1 MTQISVISKESHQ
14 VLEQVDSNRVGLTQN
29 SVVVVKV
36 PKEDVASIT
45 RDGNNAVIT
54 LKSGETIVIE
64 NYFAGD
70 KPDNSLVFESDDGG
84 LFWAKFTD
92 ANGAIAD
99 VIQYQPLAEIEPL
112 LYKDSLVG
120 AILPWAL
127 GAAGV
132 GAVGAAV
139 NNGSSNNNDGTPSPV
154 KKLSTLV
161 VTDNVEPKTG
171 QLTAGS
177 ATNDK
182 TPVVSGTGAE
192 PGATIKVYDGN
203 QLVAET
209 VAKAD
214 GSWSVK
220 LPKELTD
227 GEHSIS
233 ATQTVDG
240 VEGPKSDALNFTVDT
255 QDPTVSIN
263 DLGDTNDT
271 TPTISGKTNEPKAE
285 IDVVIKDKN
294 GNVVDSGKANVDD
307 QGNWNYTPSKPL
319 PEGDYKVEVTAKD
332 PAGNESTQDKGG
344 LVVDT
349 TDPTIT
355 IDPLKPTGD
364 STPTITGK
372 TDPDASV
379 DVVIKDKDGNI
390 VDSGKGT
397 VDGNGDWTYTPSKPL
412 PEGPYEVE
420 VTAKDPAGND
430 KTVTDKGLDVDSSLP
445 VISIDPLKPT
455 NDTTPTVTGKTEPGA
470 TVTVEVKDSTG
481 KVVDSGP
488 ATVDSNGNWSYIPST
503 TLLDGAY
510 TVDATAKDAAGNP
523 STATDKGLSV
533 DTQAPTISINP
544 LAPTNDTTPT
554 VSGKTEA
561 GATVNVEIKD
571 ATGKVVESGPATVDS
586 NGNWSY
592 TPSTTLPD
600 GAYTVDATAKDAA
613 GNPATAT
620 DKGLAVDTQAPT
632 ISINPLAP
640 TNDNTPTISGKTEPG
655 ATVNVEIKDPTGK
668 VVESGPATVD
678 GNGNWSYTPANPL
691 PEGPYTVDATAKD
704 PAGNP
709 STATEQGLDVNTS
722 ALTVSIDPLK
732 PTQDTTPDI
741 SGKTA
746 VGATVTVE
754 VKDSTGKVVATGPA
768 TVDSNGNW
776 TFTPSTALAEG
787 NYTVAVEAVNAAN
800 TIANATATGLI
811 VDTTLPAV
819 TIDHL
824 VLTNDATPTVKGT
837 TEKGATVTVEVKDST
852 GKVVDSGPATV
863 DANGNWTYTPSKTL
877 PDGAY
882 TVDAT
887 AKDAAGN
894 PATAT
899 DKGLVVDT
907 TPPTVTIDV
916 LGLTNA
922 TSPIIKGTA
931 EAGAT
936 VTVEVKD
943 AAGNVIDSGNAQ
955 VDGSGNWTFTP
966 NKPLADGSY
975 KVEATAKDAAGNPDI
990 AIDTGLKIDTVPPTV
1005 DIDNLFGAASARML
1019 MSVASTTSASL
1030 PQTNQVKPTFSGNS
1044 TKSVEVMI
1052 YLQDESGKNIDS
1064 GLAKLDTATGKWTYT
1079 PSHDLAEGYYMLQAI
1094 SKDAAGNQSAPA
1106 AKAFI
1111 VDTQAP
1117 VVEVDDVGLTN
1128 DATPDVKGKVNE
1140 PTSTVTVKV
1149 ADATG
1154 KVIETGIATVA
1165 SDGKWSYTVKTS
1177 LTDGDYV
1184 VSATAK
1190 DKAGNTSAEDSATA
1204 KIDTAAPTSTLTVS
1218 PTGEVVITFSEAVK
1232 GFDKSDVT
1240 VNGGTLLNL
1249 TQQADGSW
1257 KGQVVANG
1265 TTGASGKVDVI
1276 IADSSYTD
1284 TAGNAGKGS
1293 SVLGTDVVSVDT
1305 TPPAATIVISPAGDV
1320 TISFSE
1326 PVKGF
1331 DASDVKVTGGTLQG
1345 LTLQADGTWT
1355 GHVVANGNTGA
1366 SANVDLT
1373 IPAGSYTDLA
1383 NNPGTAATQS
1393 QSVPSI
1399 DTTAPTPTITLTPA
1413 GEVTIS
1419 FSEPVKGFDATDVK
1433 VTGGKLVSL
1442 TEQPDGT
1449 WTGQVAANG
1458 ATGAPGNVVVSIGA
1472 GSYTDVANNP
1482 GNGGFAIENVPSI
1495 DTTAP
1500 TSTVTLDANGN
1511 LKITFSETVKGF
1523 DASDVKVTGGTVSG
1537 LTQQADGSWTG
1548 KVVADG
1554 NTGASGLVT
1563 VTVADNSFTDLAGN
1577 NGIGSKAENISVPSV
1592 DTTAPTATIVITPAG
1607 EVTITFSEPVKDFT
1621 QSDLVVAGGSVTGLV
1636 QQPDGTWK
1644 GQVVS
1649 NDPTGAPGQ
1658 VDITIPAGSYT
1669 DNAGNPG
1676 QPATASQSVPG
1687 FDTTAPTSTMTL
1699 DANGNLKITF
1709 SEAIK
1714 GFDASDVKVTGGTVS
1729 GLTQQADGSWTAK
1742 VAADGNTGAP
1752 GLVTVTVADNSYTD
1766 LAGNNGK
1773 GSKVENI
1780 SVPSIDTTAPTSTT
1794 TLDANGNL
1802 KITFSETVKGFDASD
1817 VKVTGGTVS
1826 GLTQQADG
1834 SWTGKVVADG
1844 NTGAPGLVTV
1854 TVADNSFTDLAGNNG
1869 IGSKAE
1875 NISVPSVDTTAPTAT
1890 IVITPA
1896 GEVTITFSEPV
1907 KGFDPTDVKVTGGT
1921 VSGLTQQPDGS
1932 WTGKVVADGNTG
1944 AVGKVDLTIPAG
1956 SYTDNAGNPGTVAN
1970 QSQSVPSID
1979 TTAPTS
1985 TVTLDANGNLKIT
1998 FSETVKGFDAS
2009 DVKVTGG
2016 TVSGLTQQADGSWT
2030 GKVVADGNT
2039 GALGAVTVSVADNSY
2054 TDLAGNNGKGNSASN
2069 NIASVDTTAPTAA
2082 IVITPAGEVTITFS
2096 EPVKDFTASDL
2107 VVAGGTVSGLTQQP
2121 DGTWKGQVV
2130 SNDPVGAPGKVDIS
2144 IPAGSYSDIAGNPG
2158 QLATGSQTVPG
2169 FDTTAPTSTTTLD
2182 ANGNLKISFSE
2193 TVKGFDASDVKVTG
2207 GTVSG
2212 LTQQADGSWTGKVV
2226 ADGNTGAS
2234 GLVTV
2239 TVADNSFTDLAGNN
2253 GIGSKADNISVPS
2266 IDTTAPSVTVSFDV
2280 NGVTV
2285 INFSEPVTGFDASD
2299 ITVAGGILN
2308 NLVQVSETQWTAQ
2321 IKVSGSAAVQT
2332 VEVSIGNGT
2341 YTDKAG
2347 NAGTGTTVKG
2357 DITLPTVEID
2367 PFDFFAAPAAAP
2379 VMKFAA
2385 RALLAA
2391 EPLPPA
2397 TNNPKQ
2403 TFNGSSVNSVEVKI
2417 NIYDSS
2423 DKIVESGLATLNTS
2437 TGRWSFTPSKPL
2449 ADGQF
2454 RLEAI
2459 SKDAYGVTSAPANI
2473 KFIVDTVK
2481 PTIDID
2487 DSGVVSDATPSFSG
2501 KTEANATVTVTVKDA
2516 AGKVLASG
2524 AAVVAA
2530 DGSWTYTAPNL
2541 ADGTYKVEAVAKDR
2555 AGNLSDPDST
2565 NVTVDTV
2572 AQLDALTVTANPDGT
2587 ATITGKSEPGA
2598 TVTVKDPNGNDLK
2611 VTVNPDG
2618 TFSAVAAAPAAEGT
2632 YTATAKDTAGNTAT
2646 STAVL
2651 DDNVAPVVTVD
2662 VTPNADGTASIT
2674 GKTEPGA
2681 TVTVKDPAG
2690 NNVPVTVNPDG
2701 TYTATVPAPA
2711 AEGTYTATATDKAGN
2726 VGTGTDV
2733 LVDNVAPTIVSL
2745 DVTPNADGTASITGK
2760 TEPGATVTVKDPAG
2774 NNVPVTVNP
2783 DGTFTATVPA
2793 PAAEGTYTA
2802 TATDK
2807 AGNTG
2812 TATDVLDDNIGPQV
2826 TVDITP
2832 NADGTASIT
2841 GKTEPGATVTV
2852 KDPAG
2857 NNVPVTVNPDGT
2869 YTATVPA
2876 PAAEGTYTVTA
2887 TDKAGNPSTATDVLD
2902 DNVAPVVSI
2911 DVVSN
2916 SDGTA
2921 TVTGKTEA
2929 GATVTVKDPA
2939 GNNVPVTVNPDGT
2952 YTATVPATAAEG
2964 TYTATATDKAGNVGS
2979 ATDALVDSSVPSIL
2993 TAQVDS
2999 QTGAFV
3005 TGKAQ
3010 PGSSITVYTED
3021 GKTVLGTGTVDASGQ
3036 YSVTLNP
3043 AQVDGETVKVTAK
3056 DPGGESAPVTAAAPD
3071 LYAPDAPTAQVATDG
3086 KSVTGVTEP
3095 NAIVQVYG
3103 GSKGTT
3109 VIGTA
3114 VAGADGKY
3122 TVPLNP
3128 ALVDGEAVKVTAK
3141 DPGGESLATPAT
3153 APDLY
3158 APAAPTATI
3167 NAKGDTVTGTAE
3179 ANSVI
3184 KVYAPD
3190 GKTVIAQGNSD
3201 ANGNYS
3207 IKLPTSYTDGQTLL
3221 VSASDAGGESG
3232 KTGSKAP
3239 NITVDAV
3246 DNLVDA
3252 GINFEYP
3259 VLATRTS
3266 ELFNKF
3272 VGFNIGEK
3280 TFTGGFVVGDNEV
3293 ANATITVT
3301 TKSLINLFDQAEMK
3315 LYKVVNGVDVLVG
3328 TNKDAGLFDLLG
3340 IFGESTQIQVKN
3352 LLPGEYKFA
3361 FSGGSLIGVG
3371 TSISAGLSLQVFDTA
3386 KDPVVSGVT
3395 NKSGNVI
3402 TDADGI
3408 YGKDNVPAGTTV
3420 TTVNGKAV
3428 NASGT
3433 TVITGDHGTL
3443 IIAKDGSYTYKPTEN
3458 VTNIGKSEVFS
3469 YTVTDPVTG
3478 KSDTASL
3485 IIHIGTA
3492 GDLAVK
3498 WDAANPKNDAT
3509 TVVATDNTDTIG
3521 VQATNAVSVGA
3532 AKSISYS
3539 WLIGLFGVAIGKTSG
3554 STDITVAK
3562 GTIENVN
3569 INFGSAQLV
3578 SLLGSTSVNV
3588 KDTTGKIVASTNA
3601 GTLVDVIGI
3610 LPNGNS
3616 LSIPGLKAGTYTIE
3630 IVTNSGLVSVG
3641 GSVNASIT
3649 RSVIDLDDFTAKSL
3663 ATKTTGNL
3671 LTDNDGHGV
3680 DVLASK
3686 YTDLY
3691 ISKDGGQTYTAV
3703 TTTGVTVKGAHGD
3716 LNIKADGSYTY
3727 SVTDSA
3733 FKVGTGDQ
3741 FTYKLVAPNGDVSV
3755 AHLNVEIGFEY
3766 NTSIGN
3772 DVITSSVG
3780 NDVYTTNAGADTVIF
3795 KLLNTAEATG
3805 GNGHDTWTDF
3815 KKADGDKI
3823 DISALLQGQNVT
3835 ASNIGNYVSVAK
3847 DGHGNTIISIDRDG
3861 QGSTFNGKTELLTLK
3876 NTDVT
3881 LQELLDNN
3889 HLIYH

>member
-1 MTQISVISKESHQ
+1 
-14 VLEQVDSNRVGLTQN
+14 
-29 SVVVVKV
+29 
-36 PKEDVASIT
+36 
-45 RDGNNAVIT
+45 
-54 LKSGETIVIE
+54 
-64 NYFAGD
+64 
-70 KPDNSLVFESDDGG
+70 
-84 LFWAKFTD
+84 
-92 ANGAIAD
+92 
-99 VIQYQPLAEIEPL
+99 
-112 LYKDSLVG
+112 
-120 AILPWAL
+120 
-127 GAAGV
+127 
-132 GAVGAAV
+132 
-139 NNGSSNNNDGTPSPV
+139 
-154 KKLSTLV
+154 
-161 VTDNVEPKTG
+161 
-171 QLTAGS
+171 
-177 ATNDK
+177 
-182 TPVVSGTGAE
+182 
-192 PGATIKVYDGN
+192 
-203 QLVAET
+203 
-209 VAKAD
+209 
-214 GSWSVK
+214 
-220 LPKELTD
+220 
-227 GEHSIS
+227 
-233 ATQTVDG
+233 
-240 VEGPKSDALNFTVDT
+240 
-255 QDPTVSIN
+255 
-263 DLGDTNDT
+263 
-271 TPTISGKTNEPKAE
+271 
-285 IDVVIKDKN
+285 
-294 GNVVDSGKANVDD
+294 
-307 QGNWNYTPSKPL
+307 
-319 PEGDYKVEVTAKD
+319 
-332 PAGNESTQDKGG
+332 
-344 LVVDT
+344 
-349 TDPTIT
+349 
-355 IDPLKPTGD
+355 
-364 STPTITGK
+364 
-372 TDPDASV
+372 
-379 DVVIKDKDGNI
+379 
-390 VDSGKGT
+390 
-397 VDGNGDWTYTPSKPL
+397 
-412 PEGPYEVE
+412 
-420 VTAKDPAGND
+420 
-430 KTVTDKGLDVDSSLP
+430 
-445 VISIDPLKPT
+445 
-455 NDTTPTVTGKTEPGA
+455 
-470 TVTVEVKDSTG
+470 
-481 KVVDSGP
+481 
-488 ATVDSNGNWSYIPST
+488 
-503 TLLDGAY
+503 
-510 TVDATAKDAAGNP
+510 
-523 STATDKGLSV
+523 
-533 DTQAPTISINP
+533 
-544 LAPTNDTTPT
+544 
-554 VSGKTEA
+554 
-561 GATVNVEIKD
+561 
-571 ATGKVVESGPATVDS
+571 
-586 NGNWSY
+586 
-592 TPSTTLPD
+592 
-600 GAYTVDATAKDAA
+600 
-613 GNPATAT
+613 
-620 DKGLAVDTQAPT
+620 
-632 ISINPLAP
+632 
-640 TNDNTPTISGKTEPG
+640 
-655 ATVNVEIKDPTGK
+655 
-668 VVESGPATVD
+668 
-678 GNGNWSYTPANPL
+678 
-691 PEGPYTVDATAKD
+691 
-704 PAGNP
+704 
-709 STATEQGLDVNTS
+709 
-722 ALTVSIDPLK
+722 
-732 PTQDTTPDI
+732 
-741 SGKTA
+741 
-746 VGATVTVE
+746 
-754 VKDSTGKVVATGPA
+754 
-768 TVDSNGNW
+768 
-776 TFTPSTALAEG
+776 
-787 NYTVAVEAVNAAN
+787 
-800 TIANATATGLI
+800 
-811 VDTTLPAV
+811 
-819 TIDHL
+819 
-824 VLTNDATPTVKGT
+824 
-837 TEKGATVTVEVKDST
+837 
-852 GKVVDSGPATV
+852 
-863 DANGNWTYTPSKTL
+863 
-877 PDGAY
+877 
-882 TVDAT
+882 
-887 AKDAAGN
+887 
-894 PATAT
+894 
-899 DKGLVVDT
+899 
-907 TPPTVTIDV
+907 
-916 LGLTNA
+916 
-922 TSPIIKGTA
+922 
-931 EAGAT
+931 
-936 VTVEVKD
+936 
-943 AAGNVIDSGNAQ
+943 
-955 VDGSGNWTFTP
+955 
-966 NKPLADGSY
+966 
-975 KVEATAKDAAGNPDI
+975 
-990 AIDTGLKIDTVPPTV
+990 
-1005 DIDNLFGAASARML
+1005 
-1019 MSVASTTSASL
+1019 
-1030 PQTNQVKPTFSGNS
+1030 
-1044 TKSVEVMI
+1044 
-1052 YLQDESGKNIDS
+1052 
-1064 GLAKLDTATGKWTYT
+1064 
-1079 PSHDLAEGYYMLQAI
+1079 
-1094 SKDAAGNQSAPA
+1094 
-1106 AKAFI
+1106 
-1111 VDTQAP
+1111 
-1117 VVEVDDVGLTN
+1117 
-1128 DATPDVKGKVNE
+1128 
-1140 PTSTVTVKV
+1140 
-1149 ADATG
+1149 
-1154 KVIETGIATVA
+1154 
-1165 SDGKWSYTVKTS
+1165 
-1177 LTDGDYV
+1177 
-1184 VSATAK
+1184 
-1190 DKAGNTSAEDSATA
+1190 
-1204 KIDTAAPTSTLTVS
+1204 
-1218 PTGEVVITFSEAVK
+1218 
-1232 GFDKSDVT
+1232 
-1240 VNGGTLLNL
+1240 
-1249 TQQADGSW
+1249 
-1257 KGQVVANG
+1257 
-1265 TTGASGKVDVI
+1265 
-1276 IADSSYTD
+1276 
-1284 TAGNAGKGS
+1284 
-1293 SVLGTDVVSVDT
+1293 
-1305 TPPAATIVISPAGDV
+1305 
-1320 TISFSE
+1320 
-1326 PVKGF
+1326 
-1331 DASDVKVTGGTLQG
+1331 
-1345 LTLQADGTWT
+1345 
-1355 GHVVANGNTGA
+1355 
-1366 SANVDLT
+1366 
-1373 IPAGSYTDLA
+1373 
-1383 NNPGTAATQS
+1383 
-1393 QSVPSI
+1393 
-1399 DTTAPTPTITLTPA
+1399 
-1413 GEVTIS
+1413 
-1419 FSEPVKGFDATDVK
+1419 
-1433 VTGGKLVSL
+1433 
-1442 TEQPDGT
+1442 
-1449 WTGQVAANG
+1449 
-1458 ATGAPGNVVVSIGA
+1458 
-1472 GSYTDVANNP
+1472 
-1482 GNGGFAIENVPSI
+1482 
-1495 DTTAP
+1495 
-1500 TSTVTLDANGN
+1500 
-1511 LKITFSETVKGF
+1511 
-1523 DASDVKVTGGTVSG
+1523 
-1537 LTQQADGSWTG
+1537 
-1548 KVVADG
+1548 
-1554 NTGASGLVT
+1554 
-1563 VTVADNSFTDLAGN
+1563 
-1577 NGIGSKAENISVPSV
+1577 
-1592 DTTAPTATIVITPAG
+1592 
-1607 EVTITFSEPVKDFT
+1607 
-1621 QSDLVVAGGSVTGLV
+1621 
-1636 QQPDGTWK
+1636 
-1644 GQVVS
+1644 
-1649 NDPTGAPGQ
+1649 
-1658 VDITIPAGSYT
+1658 
-1669 DNAGNPG
+1669 
-1676 QPATASQSVPG
+1676 
-1687 FDTTAPTSTMTL
+1687 MTL

-1780 SVPSIDTTAPTSTT
+1780 SVPSIDTTAPTSTTTLDANGNLKISFSETVKGFDASDVKVTGGTVSGLTQQADGSWTGKVVADGNTGASGLVTVTVADNSFTDLAGNNGIGSKAENISVPSLDTTAPTATIVITPAGEVTITFSEPVKGFDPTDVKVTGGTVSGLTQQPDGSWTGKVVADGNTGAAGKVDLTIPAGSYTDNAGNPGTVANQSQSVPSIDTTAPTSTT

-2039 GALGAVTVSVADNSY
+2039 GASGLVTVTVADNSFTDLAGNNGIGSKAENISVPSVDTTAPTATIVITPAGEVTITFSEPVKGFDPTDVKVTGGTVSGLTQQPDGSWTGKVVADGNTGAVGKVDLTIPAGSYTDNAGNPGTVANQSQSVPSIDTTAPTSTVTLDANGNLKITFSETVKGFDASDVKVTGGTVSGLTQQADGSWTGKVVADGNTGASGLVTVTVADNSFTDLAGNNGIGSKAENISVPSVDTTAPTATIVITPAGEVTITFSEPVKGFDPTDVKVTGGTVSGLTQQPDGSWIGKVVADGNTGAVGKVDLTIPAGSYTDNAGNPGTVANQSQSVPSIDTTAPTSTVTLDANGNLKITFSETVKGFDASDVKVTGGTVSGLTQQADGSWTGKVVADGNTGALGAVTVSVADNSY

-2096 EPVKDFTASDL
+2096 EPVKDFTPSDL

-2144 IPAGSYSDIAGNPG
+2144 IPAGSYSDVAGNPG

-2226 ADGNTGAS
+2226 ADGNTGAP

-2285 INFSEPVTGFDASD
+2285 INFSEAVTGFDASD
-2299 ITVAGGILN
+2299 ITVAGGTLN

-2367 PFDFFAAPAAAP
+2367 PFDFFAAPVAAP

-2459 SKDAYGVTSAPANI
+2459 SKNAYGVTSAPANI

-2632 YTATAKDTAGNTAT
+2632 YTATAKDAAGNTAT

-3280 TFTGGFVVGDNEV
+3280 TFNGVFVVGENEV

-3691 ISKDGGQTYTAV
+3691 ISQDGGQTYTAV

-3755 AHLNVEIGFEY
+3755 AHLNVETGFEY

>member
-1 MTQISVISKESHQ
+1 
-14 VLEQVDSNRVGLTQN
+14 
-29 SVVVVKV
+29 
-36 PKEDVASIT
+36 
-45 RDGNNAVIT
+45 
-54 LKSGETIVIE
+54 
-64 NYFAGD
+64 
-70 KPDNSLVFESDDGG
+70 
-84 LFWAKFTD
+84 
-92 ANGAIAD
+92 
-99 VIQYQPLAEIEPL
+99 
-112 LYKDSLVG
+112 
-120 AILPWAL
+120 
-127 GAAGV
+127 
-132 GAVGAAV
+132 
-139 NNGSSNNNDGTPSPV
+139 
-154 KKLSTLV
+154 
-161 VTDNVEPKTG
+161 
-171 QLTAGS
+171 
-177 ATNDK
+177 
-182 TPVVSGTGAE
+182 
-192 PGATIKVYDGN
+192 
-203 QLVAET
+203 
-209 VAKAD
+209 
-214 GSWSVK
+214 
-220 LPKELTD
+220 
-227 GEHSIS
+227 
-233 ATQTVDG
+233 
-240 VEGPKSDALNFTVDT
+240 
-255 QDPTVSIN
+255 
-263 DLGDTNDT
+263 
-271 TPTISGKTNEPKAE
+271 
-285 IDVVIKDKN
+285 
-294 GNVVDSGKANVDD
+294 
-307 QGNWNYTPSKPL
+307 
-319 PEGDYKVEVTAKD
+319 
-332 PAGNESTQDKGG
+332 
-344 LVVDT
+344 
-349 TDPTIT
+349 
-355 IDPLKPTGD
+355 
-364 STPTITGK
+364 
-372 TDPDASV
+372 
-379 DVVIKDKDGNI
+379 
-390 VDSGKGT
+390 
-397 VDGNGDWTYTPSKPL
+397 
-412 PEGPYEVE
+412 
-420 VTAKDPAGND
+420 
-430 KTVTDKGLDVDSSLP
+430 
-445 VISIDPLKPT
+445 
-455 NDTTPTVTGKTEPGA
+455 
-470 TVTVEVKDSTG
+470 
-481 KVVDSGP
+481 
-488 ATVDSNGNWSYIPST
+488 
-503 TLLDGAY
+503 
-510 TVDATAKDAAGNP
+510 
-523 STATDKGLSV
+523 
-533 DTQAPTISINP
+533 
-544 LAPTNDTTPT
+544 
-554 VSGKTEA
+554 
-561 GATVNVEIKD
+561 
-571 ATGKVVESGPATVDS
+571 
-586 NGNWSY
+586 
-592 TPSTTLPD
+592 
-600 GAYTVDATAKDAA
+600 
-613 GNPATAT
+613 
-620 DKGLAVDTQAPT
+620 
-632 ISINPLAP
+632 
-640 TNDNTPTISGKTEPG
+640 
-655 ATVNVEIKDPTGK
+655 
-668 VVESGPATVD
+668 
-678 GNGNWSYTPANPL
+678 
-691 PEGPYTVDATAKD
+691 
-704 PAGNP
+704 
-709 STATEQGLDVNTS
+709 
-722 ALTVSIDPLK
+722 
-732 PTQDTTPDI
+732 
-741 SGKTA
+741 
-746 VGATVTVE
+746 
-754 VKDSTGKVVATGPA
+754 
-768 TVDSNGNW
+768 
-776 TFTPSTALAEG
+776 
-787 NYTVAVEAVNAAN
+787 
-800 TIANATATGLI
+800 
-811 VDTTLPAV
+811 
-819 TIDHL
+819 
-824 VLTNDATPTVKGT
+824 
-837 TEKGATVTVEVKDST
+837 
-852 GKVVDSGPATV
+852 
-863 DANGNWTYTPSKTL
+863 
-877 PDGAY
+877 
-882 TVDAT
+882 
-887 AKDAAGN
+887 
-894 PATAT
+894 
-899 DKGLVVDT
+899 
-907 TPPTVTIDV
+907 
-916 LGLTNA
+916 
-922 TSPIIKGTA
+922 
-931 EAGAT
+931 
-936 VTVEVKD
+936 
-943 AAGNVIDSGNAQ
+943 
-955 VDGSGNWTFTP
+955 
-966 NKPLADGSY
+966 
-975 KVEATAKDAAGNPDI
+975 
-990 AIDTGLKIDTVPPTV
+990 
-1005 DIDNLFGAASARML
+1005 
-1019 MSVASTTSASL
+1019 
-1030 PQTNQVKPTFSGNS
+1030 
-1044 TKSVEVMI
+1044 
-1052 YLQDESGKNIDS
+1052 
-1064 GLAKLDTATGKWTYT
+1064 
-1079 PSHDLAEGYYMLQAI
+1079 
-1094 SKDAAGNQSAPA
+1094 
-1106 AKAFI
+1106 
-1111 VDTQAP
+1111 
-1117 VVEVDDVGLTN
+1117 
-1128 DATPDVKGKVNE
+1128 
-1140 PTSTVTVKV
+1140 
-1149 ADATG
+1149 
-1154 KVIETGIATVA
+1154 
-1165 SDGKWSYTVKTS
+1165 
-1177 LTDGDYV
+1177 
-1184 VSATAK
+1184 
-1190 DKAGNTSAEDSATA
+1190 
-1204 KIDTAAPTSTLTVS
+1204 
-1218 PTGEVVITFSEAVK
+1218 
-1232 GFDKSDVT
+1232 
-1240 VNGGTLLNL
+1240 
-1249 TQQADGSW
+1249 
-1257 KGQVVANG
+1257 
-1265 TTGASGKVDVI
+1265 
-1276 IADSSYTD
+1276 
-1284 TAGNAGKGS
+1284 
-1293 SVLGTDVVSVDT
+1293 
-1305 TPPAATIVISPAGDV
+1305 
-1320 TISFSE
+1320 
-1326 PVKGF
+1326 
-1331 DASDVKVTGGTLQG
+1331 
-1345 LTLQADGTWT
+1345 
-1355 GHVVANGNTGA
+1355 
-1366 SANVDLT
+1366 
-1373 IPAGSYTDLA
+1373 
-1383 NNPGTAATQS
+1383 
-1393 QSVPSI
+1393 
-1399 DTTAPTPTITLTPA
+1399 
-1413 GEVTIS
+1413 
-1419 FSEPVKGFDATDVK
+1419 
-1433 VTGGKLVSL
+1433 
-1442 TEQPDGT
+1442 
-1449 WTGQVAANG
+1449 
-1458 ATGAPGNVVVSIGA
+1458 
-1472 GSYTDVANNP
+1472 
-1482 GNGGFAIENVPSI
+1482 
-1495 DTTAP
+1495 
-1500 TSTVTLDANGN
+1500 
-1511 LKITFSETVKGF
+1511 
-1523 DASDVKVTGGTVSG
+1523 
-1537 LTQQADGSWTG
+1537 
-1548 KVVADG
+1548 
-1554 NTGASGLVT
+1554 
-1563 VTVADNSFTDLAGN
+1563 
-1577 NGIGSKAENISVPSV
+1577 
-1592 DTTAPTATIVITPAG
+1592 
-1607 EVTITFSEPVKDFT
+1607 
-1621 QSDLVVAGGSVTGLV
+1621 
-1636 QQPDGTWK
+1636 
-1644 GQVVS
+1644 
-1649 NDPTGAPGQ
+1649 
-1658 VDITIPAGSYT
+1658 
-1669 DNAGNPG
+1669 
-1676 QPATASQSVPG
+1676 
-1687 FDTTAPTSTMTL
+1687 
-1699 DANGNLKITF
+1699 
-1709 SEAIK
+1709 
-1714 GFDASDVKVTGGTVS
+1714 
-1729 GLTQQADGSWTAK
+1729 
-1742 VAADGNTGAP
+1742 
-1752 GLVTVTVADNSYTD
+1752 
-1766 LAGNNGK
+1766 
-1773 GSKVENI
+1773 
-1780 SVPSIDTTAPTSTT
+1780 
-1794 TLDANGNL
+1794 
-1802 KITFSETVKGFDASD
+1802 
-1817 VKVTGGTVS
+1817 
-1826 GLTQQADG
+1826 
-1834 SWTGKVVADG
+1834 
-1844 NTGAPGLVTV
+1844 
-1854 TVADNSFTDLAGNNG
+1854 
-1869 IGSKAE
+1869 
-1875 NISVPSVDTTAPTAT
+1875 
-1890 IVITPA
+1890 
-1896 GEVTITFSEPV
+1896 
-1907 KGFDPTDVKVTGGT
+1907 
-1921 VSGLTQQPDGS
+1921 
-1932 WTGKVVADGNTG
+1932 
-1944 AVGKVDLTIPAG
+1944 
-1956 SYTDNAGNPGTVAN
+1956 
-1970 QSQSVPSID
+1970 
-1979 TTAPTS
+1979 
-1985 TVTLDANGNLKIT
+1985 
-1998 FSETVKGFDAS
+1998 
-2009 DVKVTGG
+2009 
-2016 TVSGLTQQADGSWT
+2016 
-2030 GKVVADGNT
+2030 
-2039 GALGAVTVSVADNSY
+2039 
-2054 TDLAGNNGKGNSASN
+2054 
-2069 NIASVDTTAPTAA
+2069 
-2082 IVITPAGEVTITFS
+2082 
-2096 EPVKDFTASDL
+2096 
-2107 VVAGGTVSGLTQQP
+2107 
-2121 DGTWKGQVV
+2121 
-2130 SNDPVGAPGKVDIS
+2130 
-2144 IPAGSYSDIAGNPG
+2144 
-2158 QLATGSQTVPG
+2158 
-2169 FDTTAPTSTTTLD
+2169 
-2182 ANGNLKISFSE
+2182 
-2193 TVKGFDASDVKVTG
+2193 
-2207 GTVSG
+2207 
-2212 LTQQADGSWTGKVV
+2212 
-2226 ADGNTGAS
+2226 
-2234 GLVTV
+2234 
-2239 TVADNSFTDLAGNN
+2239 TDLAGNN

-2285 INFSEPVTGFDASD
+2285 INFSEAVTGFDASD
-2299 ITVAGGILN
+2299 ITVAGGTLN

-2367 PFDFFAAPAAAP
+2367 PFDFFAAPVAAP

-2459 SKDAYGVTSAPANI
+2459 SKNAYGVTSAPANI

-2632 YTATAKDTAGNTAT
+2632 YTATAKDVAGNTAT

-2993 TAQVDS
+2993 TAKVDS

-3010 PGSSITVYTED
+3010 PGSSVTVYTED

-3280 TFTGGFVVGDNEV
+3280 TFTGGFVVGNNEV

-3691 ISKDGGQTYTAV
+3691 ISQDGGQTYTAV

-3741 FTYKLVAPNGDVSV
+3741 FTYKLVAPNGDTSV
-3755 AHLNVEIGFEY
+3755 AHLNIETGYEY